1 MEYIEKQ
8 CLLEY
13 VELDWDNFLSEKV
26 DGERVRYFKFY
37 HLFPCDD
44 TTEGCINAFK
54 KLQIIS
60 KDVVKG
66 VNDTNFGRTFFNI
79 SYKIVDGFSYGYYST
94 CEPDYTDNEEYVK
107 RHYLNN
113 YKPCKLVRFNL
124 KIASFADDKEKD
136 FTGWENH
143 PPIVALREHIANV
156 LGFER
161 FMKVNSALTKVND
174 KDEYLKK
181 HPLTDKF
188 GIPIEI
194 GDTVASGAGASVV
207 IVKVAKMTPSTIN
220 FGLSPANCVIVRAKD
235 PNKKLGW

>member
-8 CLLEY
+8 FPLEY
-13 VELDWDNFLSEKV
+13 VELDWDNSLSEKV
-26 DGERVRYFKFY
+26 NGERVRYFKYFR
-37 HLFPCDD
+37 LIPCDD
-44 TTEGCINAFK
+44 ATEGCINAFK
-54 KLQIIS
+54 KLQILS
-60 KDVVKG
+60 NDVVKKI
-66 VNDTNFGRTFFNI
+66 VDTNFGRTFFNI
-79 SYKIVDGFSYGYYST
+79 SYKIVDGFEYRHYNGSDLG
-94 CEPDYTDNEEYVK
+94 YTDNEEYVK
-107 RHYLNN
+107 RHYPNN
-113 YKPCKLVRFNL
+113 NKPCKLVKFNL

-143 PPIVALREHIANV
+143 PPIVALRDHIANV

-161 FMKVNSALTKVND
+161 FSKVNSALTKVND

-194 GDTVASGAGASVV
+194 GDTVATGAGAAAIILQVT
-207 IVKVAKMTPSTIN
+207 KMTPSTIN
-220 FGLSPANCVIVRAKD
+220 WGVSPATCIIIRAKD

>member
-8 CLLEY
+8 CPLEY

-37 HLFPCDD
+37 RLIPCDA
-44 TTEGCINAFK
+44 TTEGCIEAFK
-54 KLQIIS
+54 KLQIVS
-60 KDVVKG
+60 KDVVKS
-66 VNDTNFGRTFFNI
+66 VKDTNFGRTFFNI
-79 SYKIVDGFSYGYYST
+79 SYKIVDGFEYNSYGSVS
-94 CEPDYTDNEEYVK
+94 YTDNEEYVK
-107 RHYLNN
+107 RHYPNN
-113 YKPCKLVRFNL
+113 NKPCKLVKFNL

-136 FTGWENH
+136 FAGWENH

-161 FMKVNSALTKVND
+161 FSKVNSALTKVND

-220 FGLSPANCVIVRAKD
+220 WGLSPVNCVIVRAKD

>member
-8 CLLEY
+8 FPLEY

-26 DGERVRYFKFY
+26 DGERVRYFKYFR
-37 HLFPCDD
+37 LTPCDA
-44 TTEGCINAFK
+44 TTEDCIEAFK

-66 VNDTNFGRTFFNI
+66 VKDTNFGRTFFNI
-79 SYKIVDGFSYGYYST
+79 SYKIVDGFEYRHYNGI
-94 CEPDYTDNEEYVK
+94 DLGYTDNEEYVK
-107 RHYLNN
+107 RHYPRD
-113 YKPCKLVRFNL
+113 YTPHKLVKFNL

-136 FTGWENH
+136 FIGWENH
-143 PPIVALREHIANV
+143 PPIVALRDHIANV

-161 FMKVNSALTKVND
+161 FSKVNSALTKVND

-194 GDTVASGAGASVV
+194 GDTVATGAGAAAIILQVT
-207 IVKVAKMTPSTIN
+207 KMTPSTIN
-220 FGLSPANCVIVRAKD
+220 WGLSPVNCVIVRAKD

>member
-8 CLLEY
+8 CPLEY

-37 HLFPCDD
+37 RLIPCDA
-44 TTEGCINAFK
+44 TTEGCIEAFK
-54 KLQIIS
+54 KLQIVS
-60 KDVVKG
+60 KDVVKS
-66 VNDTNFGRTFFNI
+66 VKDINFGRTFFNI
-79 SYKIVDGFSYGYYST
+79 SYKIVDGFEYNSYGSVS
-94 CEPDYTDNEEYVK
+94 YTDNEEYVK
-107 RHYLNN
+107 RHYPHMNT
-113 YKPCKLVRFNL
+113 PCKLVKFNL

-136 FTGWENH
+136 FAGWENH

-161 FMKVNSALTKVND
+161 FSKVNSALTKVND

-220 FGLSPANCVIVRAKD
+220 WGLSPVNCVIVRAKD